1 MAKVK
6 KDLTKGPVLKNLV
19 IFAFP
24 LFLSALLQAF
34 YGSADAIIVGRF
46 AQLGDI
52 TGVTQG
58 SQVTY
63 ILTNTISGF
72 SVGGS
77 VLISQYLGAKM
88 EKDFEET
95 VNTLFTFFI
104 YCALGSTVLLLCT
117 NKLILKALAV
127 QPEAMEPFL
136 WYLRICE
143 IGIIFIFLYNC
154 ISAVLQAMGDSK
166 HPLLFVGIA
175 TVVNVVLDLVLV
187 AGFKMGAMGAAV
199 ATVVAQLVSVVLSA
213 VFLRKQNFPFKFSIK
228 SLQIY
233 SDKLK
238 GILKL
243 GLPYAIQRV
252 LVSIS
257 FLAVSGLSN
266 PYGLAAGSAAGVV
279 NKINNF
285 VTLPYSALQA
295 AITTMTAQSIGA
307 GNMKR
312 GKQAFLYGFGISMTF
327 GVSMC
332 LVAHLWPQVLLGIFS
347 DDAELIAV
355 GIDFLKAYSLE
366 YPIMAFTWIIHAFF
380 TGCGHTLIP
389 SIDGIL
395 ASFVCRIPLA
405 LLFSKKLG
413 MGYPGIAF
421 GSAMAVIGA
430 AIPAIIF
437 YISGVWKRSTIKLEE
452 KKE

>member
-6 KDLTKGPVLKNLV
+6 KDLTKGPVLKNLLM
-19 IFAFP
+19 FAFP
-24 LFLSALLQAF
+24 LFLSSLLQAF

-63 ILTNTISGF
+63 ILTNTISAF
-72 SVGGS
+72 STGGA
-77 VLISQYLGAKM
+77 VLIAQYLGAKK
-88 EKDFEET
+88 EKDFEEI
-95 VNTLFTFFI
+95 VNTLFTFFV
-104 YCALGSTVLLLCT
+104 YCALGFTALLLCT
-117 NKLILKALAV
+117 NRLILRALAV
-127 QPEAMEPFL
+127 QPEAIEPFL

-143 IGIIFIFLYNC
+143 IGITFIFLYNC
-154 ISAVLQAMGDSK
+154 ISAVLQAMGDAK
-166 HPLLFVGIA
+166 HPLMFVGIA

-187 AGFKMGAMGAAV
+187 AGLKMGAKGAAL
-199 ATVVAQLVSVVLSA
+199 ATVFAQLISVVLSA
-213 VFLRKQNFPFKFSIK
+213 LFLRRQNFPFKFSIN
-228 SLQIY
+228 SLKIY
-233 SDKLK
+233 PDKLR

-243 GLPYAIQRV
+243 GLPYAVQRV
-252 LVSIS
+252 FVSIS

-266 PYGLAAGSAAGVV
+266 PYGLAAGSAAGIV

-285 VTLPYSALQA
+285 VTLPYSAMQS

-307 GNMKR
+307 GNLKR
-312 GKQAFLYGFGISMTF
+312 GKKAFTYGFGISLIF
-327 GVSMC
+327 GITMC
-332 LVAHLWPQVLLGIFS
+332 VAAHVWPQVLLGVFS

-355 GIDFLKAYSLE
+355 GADFLKAYSLE
-366 YPIMAFTWIIHAFF
+366 YPTMAFTWTAHAFF

-395 ASFVCRIPLA
+395 ASFVFRIPLA
-405 LLFSKKLG
+405 LFFSKKMG

-421 GSAMAVIGA
+421 GSAMAIWGAVVPAVI
-430 AIPAIIF
+430 F
-437 YISGVWKRSTIKLEE
+437 LVSGVWKKSTIDLEDH
-452 KKE
+452 K